1 MKGIIGVIVIG
12 RCALSIFG
20 GYLARWIFLCD
31 FRDALVYFVRL
42 FLLGLAWVK
51 RYHIHYRG
59 VGVFRCQLPT
69 DLQDGSVYLDAQEI
83 FRLSSNLQCCL
94 EGDDAVDV
102 GHGGFSN
109 VSIAAPCSFPLPS
122 QVVGTFA
129 VVHNGWYAIV
139 VIRRHVIVLSCLC
152 LGFLYFPLFLL
163 PCGKFFVQLFDGS
176 LVLVVLLPILG
187 CIFHTC
193 IGDLLD
199 K

>member
-1 MKGIIGVIVIG
+1 MGVIGIVVIG
-12 RCALSIFG
+12 RCALGIFG
-20 GYLARWIFLCD
+20 GYLARRIFLCY
-31 FRDALVYFVRL
+31 FRYALVHFVRL
-42 FLLGLAWVK
+42 LLLGLAWVK

-83 FRLSSNLQCCL
+83 FWFSGNLQCCL

-102 GHGGFSN
+102 GHSGFSD

-122 QVVGTFA
+122 QVIGTLA
-129 VVHNGWYAIV
+129 VAHDSRYAIV
-139 VIRRHVIVLSCLC
+139 VIGCHLIVFSCLC

>member
-1 MKGIIGVIVIG
+1 M
-12 RCALSIFG
+12 
-20 GYLARWIFLCD
+20 
-31 FRDALVYFVRL
+31 
-42 FLLGLAWVK
+42 
-51 RYHIHYRG
+51 
-59 VGVFRCQLPT
+59 
-69 DLQDGSVYLDAQEI
+69 YLDAQEI
-83 FRLSSNLQCCL
+83 FRLSGNLQCCL

-102 GHGGFSN
+102 GHGGFSD

-122 QVVGTFA
+122 QVVGTLA